1 MGFGVKVLENCR
13 FRTRDGERPE
23 EVLNVLEFCFSS
35 REKLQAD
42 FWARALF
49 LFHASIVFHVFLP
62 CVTDV
67 STGREIRTFLSL
79 YFPPLFG

>member
-13 FRTRDGERPE
+13 FRARDGETPE
-23 EVLNVLEFCFSS
+23 EVLNVLEFCFSP

-42 FWARALF
+42 LWTRAL
-49 LFHASIVFHVFLP
+49 LLFHVFLP
-62 CVTDV
+62 CVSDV

-79 YFPPLFG
+79 YLPTLFG